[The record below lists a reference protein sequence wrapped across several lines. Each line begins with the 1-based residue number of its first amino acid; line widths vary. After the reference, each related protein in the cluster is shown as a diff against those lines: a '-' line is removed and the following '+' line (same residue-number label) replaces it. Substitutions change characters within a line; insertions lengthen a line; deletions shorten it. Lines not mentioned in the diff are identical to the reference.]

1 MERKIERPA
10 RKVRSDVQR
19 NRERLLDAAK
29 DVLGQGG
36 PDASLEAVARRAGL
50 GIGTLYRHFPTR
62 EALYEAVY
70 RRDVDELVTLA
81 DRLAAAH
88 EPVEALRLWLRAA
101 VGMVATKKGMIAAL
115 ALTADATSAISARVA
130 TRLTATA
137 ETLLATAVAA
147 GRLRPDLPG
156 EDLFLSLV
164 GLCIIRD
171 QPGWQDSAV
180 KMIDVMID
188 GLATRS

>member
-1 MERKIERPA
+1 M
-10 RKVRSDVQR
+10 RSDVQR

-81 DRLAAAH
+81 DRWASEH

-101 VGMVATKKGMIAAL
+101 VGLVATKKGMIAAL
-115 ALTADATSAISARVA
+115 ALTADTTSAISARVA

-137 ETLLATAVAA
+137 DTLLATAVTA
-147 GRLRPDLPG
+147 GRLRADLPG

-164 GLCIIRD
+164 GLCLIRD
-171 QPGWQDSAV
+171 QPGWQDGAM

-188 GLATRS
+188 GLRVRG